1 MGNVVAGEMK
11 KIAAVSSTVGSLS
24 EMNAYPVYP
33 YAISKAALDKAMRL
47 LAEQLRD
54 KNVAVL
60 CLCPG
65 HAKTDMGM
73 KADGASVE
81 VDDSV
86 AGMRKQIED
95 LSMNTTGTF
104 KRYNVA

>member
-1 MGNVVAGEMK
+1 M
-11 KIAAVSSTVGSLS
+11 
-24 EMNAYPVYP
+24 
-33 YAISKAALDKAMRL
+33 
-47 LAEQLRD
+47 AEQFRD
-54 KNVAVL
+54 KNVALL

-86 AGMRKQIED
+86 AWMRKQIED
-95 LSMNTTGTF
+95 LSIDTTGTF
-104 KRYNVA
+104 RRYNGDTVSW